1 MTQGLRLYCRLLGEA
16 RPYRAHIFG
25 LFLLSLLSSVFALL
39 TPLPLKIVVD
49 SVVGS
54 HRVHGAIGGLL
65 PAGIEHSQTGLLLFA
80 AGLFVVVAVLRQLQE
95 FAVLWLSAVAGQR
108 LLLEFRSRLFRHAQR
123 LSFAYHDRR
132 GTGDSTYRIQYDAPA
147 VANVVVY
154 GAIPLFTSAATV
166 VGMVYVTARIDW
178 HLALIA
184 GAVVPAL
191 FLALRAYRRR
201 LRERWHE
208 AKRLESS
215 ALSVVQE
222 ALESLRVVKAFG
234 REDHERNRFASRS
247 FESVRAKIRLSY
259 AEGEFG
265 ILVGLIIGVGSG
277 AVLFLGT
284 RRVLAGE
291 LTLGNLV
298 LVMGYLQQLY
308 EPLRTASKKA
318 GDLQDSLTSVERV
331 YALIDQH
338 ADPVDRTTARP
349 LRRASGAVEFRGVC
363 FGYEPGRTVLHDV
376 SFSTHPGARVGVAGP
391 TGAGKTTLMN
401 LLTRFYDP
409 SSGQILLDGVDLRG
423 FRLADLRNQ
432 FAIVLQEP
440 VLFSVSIGENIAYA
454 RPEASVFDIQA
465 AALAANADD
474 FIRDLPD
481 GYETQVGER
490 GMRLSGGERQRISLA
505 RAFLKDA
512 PVLILDEP
520 TSSVDVHTEALIL
533 DAMCRLMDGRT
544 AFMIAHRLST
554 LDICDE
560 RIELDDGRIVSP
572 ATTVC

>member
-1 MTQGLRLYCRLLGEA
+1 
-16 RPYRAHIFG
+16 
-25 LFLLSLLSSVFALL
+25 V
-39 TPLPLKIVVD
+39 
-49 SVVGS
+49 
-54 HRVHGAIGGLL
+54 L
-65 PAGIEHSQTGLLLFA
+65 PAGVEHSRTALLVFA
-80 AGLFVVVAVLRQLQE
+80 AGLFVAVAVLRQLQE
-95 FAVLWLSAVAGQR
+95 FAVLWLSTVAGQK
-108 LLLEFRSRLFRHAQR
+108 LLLEFRSRLFAHAQR

-132 GTGDSTYRIQYDAPA
+132 GTADSTYRIQYDASA
-147 VANVVVY
+147 VPNVVIY
-154 GAIPLFTSAATV
+154 GAIPLFTSATTV
-166 VGMVYVTARIDW
+166 IGMVYVTARIDW
-178 HLALIA
+178 QLALVA

-234 REDHERNRFASRS
+234 REDHERSRFASRS
-247 FESVRAKIRLSY
+247 FQSVRAKIRLSY

-265 ILVGLIIGVGSG
+265 VLVGLIIGLGSG

-284 RRVLAGE
+284 RRVLAGA

-308 EPLRTASKKA
+308 DPLRTASKKA

-331 YALIDQH
+331 YALVDQH
-338 ADPVDRTTARP
+338 PDPVDRVTARP
-349 LRRASGAVEFRGVC
+349 LHRASGAVEFRGVS
-363 FGYEPGRTVLHDV
+363 FAYEPGRPVLHDV
-376 SFSTHPGARVGVAGP
+376 SFSARAGARVGVAGA
-391 TGAGKTTLMN
+391 TGAGKTTLMS

-409 SSGQILLDGVDLRG
+409 TTGQILFDGIDLRD
-423 FRLADLRNQ
+423 FKLTDLRNQ

-440 VLFSVSIGENIAYA
+440 VLFSVSIAENIAYA
-454 RPEASVFDIQA
+454 RPGASLREIRTA
-465 AALAANADD
+465 AAAANADE
-474 FIRDLPD
+474 FIRHLPE
-481 GYETQVGER
+481 GYDTQVGER

-505 RAFLKDA
+505 RAFLKNA

-533 DAMCRLMDGRT
+533 DAMRRLMNGRT

-554 LDICDE
+554 LDVCDE
-560 RIELDDGRIVSP
+560 RIELADGQIIRT